1 MKIKLTES
9 KIRQIVN
16 ETINSILNED
26 NDRIYMQAQR
36 QQEMADW
43 TTKLKKQHNELANYL
58 QKCGIE
64 SAELDYSIGGT
75 PIVSVSSDEFNKK
88 GGMKFADKYAE
99 SKGGVLRQRMNG
111 ATTYLSLDGLKESE
125 DKFSRQQEEMRN
137 YAHEDEQMHMEL
149 QNYLQKMGIES
160 AKIGQFPSGTHYV
173 GVYTPEYNK
182 KQVRKIVDGY
192 AKRLGMIY
200 DDYQYPATTQISLRK
215 Y

>member
-26 NDRIYMQAQR
+26 NDRIHMQAQR
-36 QQEMADW
+36 QQEMVDW
-43 TTKLKKQHNELANYL
+43 ATKLKKQHNELVNYL

-125 DKFSRQQEEMRN
+125 DKFSRQQEEMMK
-137 YAHEDEQMHMEL
+137 YAQEDKQMHMEL
-149 QNYLQKMGIES
+149 QNYLQKMGVES
-160 AKIGQFPSGTHYV
+160 AKIGQFPSGAYYV

-182 KQVRKIVDGY
+182 KQVYKIVDGY
-192 AKRLGMIY
+192 AKRLGMVY
-200 DDYQYPATTQISLRK
+200 DDDQYPATTKVSLRK

>member
-16 ETINSILNED
+16 ETITSILNED
-26 NDRIYMQAQR
+26 NDRIHMQAQR
-36 QQEMADW
+36 QQEMVDW

-75 PIVSVSSDEFNKK
+75 PIVSVSSDEFNKR

-111 ATTYLSLDGLKESE
+111 ATTYLSLDGLK
-125 DKFSRQQEEMRN
+125 
-137 YAHEDEQMHMEL
+137 
-149 QNYLQKMGIES
+149 
-160 AKIGQFPSGTHYV
+160 
-173 GVYTPEYNK
+173 
-182 KQVRKIVDGY
+182 
-192 AKRLGMIY
+192 
-200 DDYQYPATTQISLRK
+200 
-215 Y
+215 

>member
-9 KIRQIVN
+9 KIKQIVN

-26 NDRIYMQAQR
+26 NDSIYIQAQR

-75 PIVSVSSDEFNKK
+75 PIVSVSSDEFNKR
-88 GGMKFADKYAE
+88 GGMEFANKYAE

-125 DKFSRQQEEMRN
+125 DKVSRQQEEMRK
-137 YAHEDEQMHMEL
+137 YAQEDKQMHMEL
-149 QNYLQKMGIES
+149 QNYLQKMGVES
-160 AKIGQFPSGTHYV
+160 AKISQFPSGAYYV

-182 KQVRKIVDGY
+182 KQVYKIVDSY

-200 DDYQYPATTQISLRK
+200 DDDQYPATTQISLRK

>member
-9 KIRQIVN
+9 KIKQIVN

-26 NDRIYMQAQR
+26 NDSIYIQAQR

-75 PIVSVSSDEFNKK
+75 PIVSVSSDEFNKR
-88 GGMKFADKYAE
+88 GGMEFANKYAE

-125 DKFSRQQEEMRN
+125 DKVSRQQEEMRK
-137 YAHEDEQMHMEL
+137 YAQEDKQMHMEL
-149 QNYLQKMGIES
+149 QNYLQKMGVES
-160 AKIGQFPSGTHYV
+160 AKISQFPSGAYYV
-173 GVYTPEYNK
+173 GVYTPEYNN
-182 KQVRKIVDGY
+182 KQVYEIVDGY

-200 DDYQYPATTQISLRK
+200 DNDQYPATTKISLRR